1 MPPPRS
7 IRVAAAAELSEE
19 ATPPEVLDAM
29 RAYAE
34 AHQVRA
40 MLQVMLTKL
49 LEAQPLDPFEFLIQ
63 VVRQD
68 EELDALERDA
78 KINRFDLR
86 RESTKRQLVVA
97 FFKRLMAL
105 QRTQHPDKLVALGT
119 ELATPFL
126 LKQLRLDETR
136 EHLRQQFPK
145 HYRDLIHR
153 FLERE
158 KSLPSSLSMTD
169 FTASCMQL
177 LQGMGGAAL

>member
-7 IRVAAAAELSEE
+7 IRVAGAERSEE

-40 MLQVMLTKL
+40 MLQILLTRL
-49 LEAQPLDPFEFLIQ
+49 LETQPLDPFEFLIQ
-63 VVRQD
+63 TVRQD

-86 RESTKRQLVVA
+86 RESTKRRLVVA

-105 QRTQHPDKLVALGT
+105 QRTQHADKMVALGA

-158 KSLPSSLSMTD
+158 KSLPPTLSVAD

-177 LQGMGGAAL
+177 LLEMGGTAP